1 VNRIICGQFNPIQMR
16 QISQK
21 EQRILKGNVR
31 QSSKHI
37 NENLRKISKG
47 QWTELGRPE
56 ETVKRLKRKGRRSM
70 AEQYIQFNAIQKNKA
85 LIDSLEM
92 DEKTRE
98 LFKKPERINEVVKE
112 GIVGSDDM
120 ISSNFLHK
128 GSKVSRSVGRIIDK
142 RSQEA
147 MGTGFL
153 ISPHLIMT
161 NNHVIPDKQTAAES
175 IIEFEY
181 VANDSGQAIQANA
194 FQLLPEKLFLTSDE
208 KEFDFSIIQ
217 IEAQNERGI
226 QSQHFGWIPLIEE
239 TGKAHVGERLNII
252 HHPLGKPQQISIRKN
267 LLVTHE
273 ESNIYLKYMTDTEP
287 GSSGS
292 PVLND
297 EWELV
302 ALHRAAESI
311 ENKQQKLLYFQAMKQ
326 IDEQL
331 ARELIEK
338 EVTINFG
345 VRISTIANHI
355 KIRMKD
361 FGPEQRKSLEEIF
374 IPLPAHYYS
383 SSPNVPIENA
393 SYSAGEAIPI
403 NININ
408 VGNKDQGLV
417 KSNYP
422 ISQAGPYPS
431 QDENT
436 RIQLELFNNKVNSQK
451 SVFKA
456 LSFLEE
462 ARAKKYI
469 PSTAEIKAIKN
480 NYYQDI
486 PEELENGNLNK
497 KQLYDRLHDLLSG
510 TMELVDKYPDI
521 TAHLEGLFPDTVLE
535 AIELEGGGLS
545 YAKARAHLYT
555 WVDLQEDRMLQGVY
569 TRAPISPEQL
579 LLKDLIQSLKLDDVR
594 LPKRFRSNQFLNCE
608 HIVPKSLFNNE
619 KMGYSDLHHLITAEG
634 ATNTF
639 RNNRPYRQFEEDAG
653 REGPDSLVDYI
664 PYGGKITEEYFE
676 PKNNKALVARAT
688 LYFLVC
694 HKKKL
699 TAEVYDEAAVK
710 TLIDWSKTRKPSKYE
725 LHRNEAIYE
734 LQGNRNPFIDFP
746 EWVDK
751 VDFMQGVDLR

>member
-1 VNRIICGQFNPIQMR
+1 MR

-47 QWTELGRPE
+47 KWTELGRPE

-70 AEQYIQFNAIQKNKA
+70 AEQYIQFNAIQQNKSF
-85 LIDSLEM
+85 IDSLEM

-98 LFKKPERINEVVKE
+98 LFKQPEKINAVVKE

-128 GSKVSRSVGRIIDK
+128 GSRVSRSVGRIID
-142 RSQEA
+142 RHSQEA

-153 ISPHLIMT
+153 ITPQLIMT
-161 NNHVIPDKQTAAES
+161 NNHVIPDKQVAAKS

-181 VANDSGQAIQANA
+181 VADDSGKAIQTHA
-194 FQLLPEKLFLTSDE
+194 FRFLPEKLFLSSDE
-208 KEFDFSIIQ
+208 NEFDFSIIQ
-217 IEAQNERGI
+217 IEEQNEMGI
-226 QSQHFGWIPLIEE
+226 KSQHFGWIPIIEE

-311 ENKQQKLLYFQAMKQ
+311 EDKEQKLLYFQAMKEV
-326 IDEQL
+326 DEQL

-355 KIRMKD
+355 KIKMQD
-361 FGPEQRKSLEEIF
+361 FEPEQKNRLQEIF
-374 IPLPAHYYS
+374 SGKPVDFTANNTGVGVPAYHT
-383 SSPNVPIENA
+383 
-393 SYSAGEAIPI
+393 GEAIPI

-417 KSNYP
+417 HSSLPVN
-422 ISQAGPYPS
+422 QGRQENLVD
-431 QDENT
+431 QDT
-436 RIQLELFNNKVNSQK
+436 RVQLELFNNKVNSQK

-456 LSFLEE
+456 LGFLEE
-462 ARAKKYI
+462 ARAKKYV
-469 PSTAEIKAIKN
+469 PNNSEVKARRKA
-480 NYYQDI
+480 YYQDI
-486 PEELENGNLNK
+486 PEQLENGSLSK
-497 KQLYDRLHDLLSG
+497 KQLYDRLHELLSG

-521 TAHLEGLFPDTVLE
+521 TAHLEGLFPKSVLE
-535 AIELEGGGLS
+535 SIKLEGGGVAYS
-545 YAKARAHLYT
+545 KARAHLYT
-555 WVDLQEDRMLQGVY
+555 WVDLQEDRMLRGVY
-569 TRAPISPEQL
+569 TQAPISPEQL
-579 LLKDLIQSLKLDDVR
+579 LLKDLIQSLNLDDVR

-608 HIVPKSLFNNE
+608 HIVPKSLFNE
-619 KMGYSDLHHLITAEG
+619 DKMGYSDLHHLITAEG

-639 RNNRPYRQFEEDAG
+639 RNNRPYRQLGEDEG
-653 REGPDSLVDYI
+653 RVGPDSLVDYI
-664 PYGGKITEEYFE
+664 SQGGKITTDFFE

-694 HKKKL
+694 HKGKL
-699 TAEVYDEAAVK
+699 SREVYDKAAIQS
-710 TLIDWSKTRKPSKYE
+710 LIAWSNAKKPSRYE
-725 LHRNEAIYE
+725 QHRNEAIFE

-751 VDFMQGVDLR
+751 VDFLKGVD

>member
-1 VNRIICGQFNPIQMR
+1 MR

-31 QSSKHI
+31 QSSSQI

-47 QWTELGRPE
+47 RWTELGRPE

-70 AEQYIQFNAIQKNKA
+70 AEQYIQFNALQQNKSF
-85 LIDSLEM
+85 IDSLEM

-98 LFKKPERINEVVKE
+98 LFKQPEKINEVVKE

-128 GSKVSRSVGRIIDK
+128 GSRVSRSVGRIIDK
-142 RSQEA
+142 HSQEA

-153 ISPHLIMT
+153 ISPQLIMT
-161 NNHVIPDKQTAAES
+161 NNHVIPDKQVAAES
-175 IIEFEY
+175 LIEFEY
-181 VANDSGQAIQANA
+181 VADDSGKAIQTNA
-194 FQLLPEKLFLTSDE
+194 FRLLPDMLFLSSDE
-208 KEFDFSIIQ
+208 NEFDFSIIQ
-217 IEAQNERGI
+217 IEAQNEMGI
-226 QSQHFGWIPLIEE
+226 KSQHFGWIPLIEE

-311 ENKQQKLLYFQAMKQ
+311 EDKEQKLLYFQAMKEV
-326 IDEQL
+326 DEQL

-355 KIRMKD
+355 KIKMQD
-361 FGPEQRKSLEEIF
+361 FEPEQKNRLQEIF
-374 IPLPAHYYS
+374 SLKPVDFTVNTGSNTGVGVPAY
-383 SSPNVPIENA
+383 NT
-393 SYSAGEAIPI
+393 GEAIPI

-408 VGNKDQGLV
+408 VGNKEQGLV
-417 KSNYP
+417 QSSYP
-422 ISQAGPYPS
+422 VNQGGQQNLVD
-431 QDENT
+431 QDT
-436 RIQLELFNNKVNSQK
+436 RVQLELYNNKVNSQK

-456 LSFLEE
+456 LGFLEE
-462 ARAKKYI
+462 ARAKKYV
-469 PSTAEIKAIKN
+469 PNNSEVKARKKA
-480 NYYQDI
+480 YYQDI
-486 PEELENGNLNK
+486 PEQLDNGSLSK
-497 KQLYDRLHDLLSG
+497 KQLYDRLHELLSG

-521 TAHLEGLFPDTVLE
+521 TAHLEGLFPKSVLE
-535 AIELEGGGLS
+535 SIELEGGGVAYS
-545 YAKARAHLYT
+545 KARAHLYT

-569 TRAPISPEQL
+569 TQAPISPEQL

-608 HIVPKSLFNNE
+608 HIVPKSLFNE
-619 KMGYSDLHHLITAEG
+619 DKMGYSDLHHLITAEG

-639 RNNRPYRQFEEDAG
+639 RNNRPYRQLGEDEG
-653 REGPDSLVDYI
+653 RIGPDSLVDYI
-664 PYGGKITEEYFE
+664 THGGKITTDFFE

-694 HKKKL
+694 HKGKL
-699 TAEVYDEAAVK
+699 SKEVYDKAAIQS
-710 TLIDWSKTRKPSKYE
+710 LIAWSNAKKPSRYE
-725 LHRNEAIYE
+725 QHRNEAIFE

-751 VDFMQGVDLR
+751 VDFLKGLD